1 MPDNLIFYAKNK
13 LLHLQKIIPIIMNK
27 KIILSLI
34 LMAVAVALFRI
45 MPRFEGVWGITP
57 LFAVALFS
65 GALFKS
71 NKLWAFLLPVLAI
84 FFSDVLWQLMGATGF
99 YKGQIFNY
107 LLFILITC
115 LGFLI
120 KNIKFLNVLLASL
133 AAPTIFFIISNFGVW
148 LGGGGFARPKT
159 FAGLMQ
165 TYVDGWPFYFPWQLI
180 STVVFSAFLF
190 GGWYLIQNYSKEK
203 SFVHS

>member
-1 MPDNLIFYAKNK
+1 
-13 LLHLQKIIPIIMNK
+13 MNK

-34 LMAVAVALFRI
+34 LMAVAVAIFRI

-57 LFAVALFS
+57 LFAVAIFS
-65 GALFKS
+65 GAIFKN
-71 NKLWAFLLPVLAI
+71 NKIWAFTLPVLAI
-84 FFSDVLWQLMGATGF
+84 FFSDVLWQLTGETGL

-107 LLFILITC
+107 FLFILITC

-133 AAPTIFFIISNFGVW
+133 AAPTIFFIISNLGVW
-148 LGGGGFARPKT
+148 LGGGGFARPKN

-165 TYVDGWPFYFPWQLI
+165 TYVDGLPFYFPWQLI
-180 STVVFSAFLF
+180 STVVFSALLF
-190 GGWYLIQNYSKEK
+190 GGWYLAQNFSKEK
-203 SFVHS
+203 SIAHL